1 MQPSSANRPLDLLT
15 LLRSELLDRCHQPK
29 ANPKGEKT
37 K

>member
-1 MQPSSANRPLDLLT
+1 MPDAPAPRPLDLLT